1 MEIKNNEKLTETLVI
16 NKVPSK
22 KIFNQ
27 MIEQGLVNDDELYV
41 ITDNETPFYKYNIK
55 CKKGQS
61 SFTIPFDLEN
71 TETINIYYN
80 GLLMIN
86 EINYQI
92 ENKTI
97 NLLNFTTE
105 DNDYITV
112 MGVQGAIAIEISED
126 IVAREL
132 VKQNAIDSCF
142 ILSDNE
148 PNDKRKFWIDTTN
161 KKLKFWNQTKWEMI
175 N

>member
-1 MEIKNNEKLTETLVI
+1 MSTL
-16 NKVPSK
+16 
-22 KIFNQ
+22 
-27 MIEQGLVNDDELYV
+27 E
-41 ITDNETPFYKYNIK
+41 
-55 CKKGQS
+55 
-61 SFTIPFDLEN
+61 
-71 TETINIYYN
+71 
-80 GLLMIN
+80 
-86 EINYQI
+86 
-92 ENKTI
+92 KTI

-148 PNDKRKFWIDTTN
+148 PNDKRKFWIDTIN
-161 KKLKFWNQTKWEMI
+161 KKLKFWNQTKWETI

>member
-27 MIEQGLVNDDELYV
+27 MIEQGLVNDDELYI

-126 IVAREL
+126 IIAREL
-132 VKQNAIDSCF
+132 VKQNAINSCF

-148 PNDKRKFWIDTTN
+148 PNDKRKFWIDTIN
-161 KKLKFWNQTKWEMI
+161 KKLKFWNQTEWETI

>member
-92 ENKTI
+92 KNKNCI
-97 NLLNFTTE
+97 
-105 DNDYITV
+105 YSPI
-112 MGVQGAIAIEISED
+112 
-126 IVAREL
+126 
-132 VKQNAIDSCF
+132 K
-142 ILSDNE
+142 
-148 PNDKRKFWIDTTN
+148 P
-161 KKLKFWNQTKWEMI
+161 
-175 N
+175 

>member
-22 KIFNQ
+22 KIYNQ
-27 MIEQGLVNDDELYV
+27 MIEQGLVNNDEIYI

-55 CKKGQS
+55 CEKGQS

-71 TETINIYYN
+71 TETINVYYN

-86 EINYQI
+86 EVNYQI

-97 NLLNFTTE
+97 NLLGFTAAA
-105 DNDYITV
+105 NDYITI
-112 MGVQGAIAIEISED
+112 MGVQGAVAVEISEAT
-126 IVAREL
+126 VAREL

-142 ILSDNE
+142 TLSAKE
-148 PNDKRKFWIDTTN
+148 PEDKRKFWFDTIN
-161 KKLKFWNQTKWEMI
+161 KKLKFWNQTEWESI